1 MWSTDLT
8 ESLRKSPIVA
18 VLVFEDPADAVPT
31 AQALVRGGVTHIELA
46 LRTKG
51 SMDALKAVTAE
62 VPELVVGVGTVLQ
75 PEQVRDIKDLGVAF
89 AVSPGFNPAVVEAA
103 RDCGLAFAPGIA
115 TPSDIE
121 AAYSL
126 GCTLLKLFPAEPLGG
141 ITYLQSVN
149 AAYRHLGLSYI
160 PLGGVSRENMN
171 DWLALPEVLAVGGS
185 WIAPKNLISSKNWN
199 EIEHRARDA
208 SAGAVSVS

>member
-62 VPELVVGVGTVLQ
+62 VPGLVVGVGTVLQ
-75 PEQVRDIKDLGVAF
+75 PEQVREVKDLGVAF
-89 AVSPGFNPAVVEAA
+89 AVSPGFNPAVVAAA

-199 EIEHRARDA
+199 EIEDRARDA

>member
-51 SMDALKAVTAE
+51 SMDALKAVMAE

-75 PEQVRDIKDLGVAF
+75 PEQVREVKDLGVAF

-199 EIEHRARDA
+199 EIEDRARDA

>member
-1 MWSTDLT
+1 MWSTELT

-18 VLVFEDPADAVPT
+18 VLVFDDPSDAVPT

-51 SMDALKAVTAE
+51 SMDALKAVMAE
-62 VPELVVGVGTVLQ
+62 VPELVVGVGTVLS
-75 PEQVRDIKDLGVAF
+75 PEQVREIKELGVAF

-103 RDCGLAFAPGIA
+103 RDYNLPFAPGIA

-141 ITYLQSVN
+141 IKYLQSVN

-171 DWLALPEVLAVGGS
+171 DWLAVPEVLAVGGS
-185 WIAPKNLISSKNWN
+185 WIAPKNLIASKNWN
-199 EIEHRARDA
+199 EIEDRARDA
-208 SAGAVSVS
+208 SSGAVSVQ